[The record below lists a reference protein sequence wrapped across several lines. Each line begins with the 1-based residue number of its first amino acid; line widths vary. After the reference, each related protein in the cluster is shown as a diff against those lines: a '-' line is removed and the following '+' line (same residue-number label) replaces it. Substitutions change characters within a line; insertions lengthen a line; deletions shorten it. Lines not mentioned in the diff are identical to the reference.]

1 MAEDKHL
8 LRGLRTDFGRNCVL
22 WLAGV
27 SYLSI
32 VQVLRVP
39 YCHVDWVVPIL
50 SNVFEFVL
58 WCRLTLIISA
68 DSASKVSIVVAIH
81 PEVIAH
87 DPRAVF
93 HIERDVVNELDMG
106 SKFVGFASFARNIYA
121 LYLSEPR

>member
-27 SYLSI
+27 LYISI

-58 WCRLTLIISA
+58 WCGLAFIISA
-68 DSASKVSIVVAIH
+68 DRASKVSIVVAVH
-81 PEVIAH
+81 PEVIAN
-87 DPRAVF
+87 DPRAIF
-93 HIERDVVNELDMG
+93 HRERLVVNELDMG
-106 SKFVGFASFARNIYA
+106 AKFVGFASFARNICA
-121 LYLSEPR
+121 LDLAEPR